1 MKRKIC
7 NVCKSDNMEELLDL
21 GKHPLA
27 DTFLSAEHFDVPEVY
42 YPLVLMECMD
52 CRHVFTKFQISP
64 EERYVINDYSYDSS
78 NSSVAESHFQE
89 FATDI
94 VAKYRAFYSNKSPS
108 SALDIGSNVGTLLKY
123 LNIEHNLVVT
133 GVEPSSNIAK
143 IANEQ
148 GINTFCA
155 LFDEGL
161 FREKLLVEGSLDVI
175 TSTNV
180 VNHMDDLHQMMRV
193 IDRLLTENGMFA
205 FEVPY
210 LVDLVGQTAFD
221 TVYHEHVN
229 YFSLASV
236 KKLLDSFNFSIAYA
250 ESITYM
256 GGSIR
261 VYAVKTDD
269 KSNTVMHVE
278 KALRVEVEYFHA
290 NPEWRQD
297 FRGKV
302 TDIKIRLLNFLAT
315 IRNNGKRV
323 CCIGAATKGNTLLNY
338 CRIDV
343 DTVAVCCEVSELKV
357 GKKMPGSRIPII
369 HDDDLGEDWD
379 CAVVLP
385 WNISDYLV
393 EKFKKSGLRLVF
405 PIQGFLINKDGSNEN
420 F

>member
-1 MKRKIC
+1 MKRKNC
-7 NVCKSDNMEELLDL
+7 NVCESDNIEELLDL

-27 DTFLSAEHFDVPEVY
+27 DTFLSTENFDAPEVY

-52 CRHVFTKFQISP
+52 CKHVFTKFQISP

-89 FATDI
+89 FAADI
-94 VAKYRAFYSNKSPS
+94 VAKYKSLYSNRSPS

-143 IANEQ
+143 IANDQ
-148 GINTFCA
+148 GVNTLCA
-155 LFDEGL
+155 LFDKNL
-161 FREKLLVEGSLDVI
+161 FREKLLQEDSLDVI

-180 VNHMDDLHQMMRV
+180 VNHMDDLHQMMNV

-210 LVDLVGQTAFD
+210 LVDLVEQTAFD
-221 TVYHEHVN
+221 TAYHEHVN
-229 YFSLASV
+229 YFSLASI
-236 KKLLDSFNFSIAYA
+236 KRLLDSFNFSIAYS

-261 VYAVKTDD
+261 IYAVKTDD
-269 KSNTVMHVE
+269 DSKAVMHVE
-278 KALRVEVEYFHA
+278 KALRVEVEYFQS
-290 NPEWRQD
+290 NLEWRQALRD
-297 FRGKV
+297 KV
-302 TDIKIRLLNFLAT
+302 MDIKIRLLSFLAT
-315 IRNNGKRV
+315 IRSNGKRV

>member
-1 MKRKIC
+1 MERKSC
-7 NVCKSDNMEELLDL
+7 NVCKSDNIEELLDL

-27 DTFLSAEHFDVPEVY
+27 DTFLSAEDFDVPEVY
-42 YPLVLMECMD
+42 YPLVLMECKN
-52 CRHVFTKFQISP
+52 CSHVFTKFQISP

-78 NSSVAESHFQE
+78 NSPIAENHFQE

-94 VAKYRAFYSNKSPS
+94 VAKYKSFYSNKSPS

-148 GINTFCA
+148 GINTLCA
-155 LFDEGL
+155 LFDKSL
-161 FREKLLVEGSLDVI
+161 VQEKLLVEGSLDVI

-180 VNHMDDLHQMMRV
+180 VNHMDDLHEMMWV
-193 IDRLLTENGMFA
+193 IDRLLTESGMFA

-210 LVDLVGQTAFD
+210 LVDLVEQTAFD

-236 KKLLDSFNFSIAYA
+236 KKLLESFNFSIASA

-261 VYAVKTDD
+261 IYAVKTDD
-269 KSNTVMHVE
+269 ESKAVMHVE
-278 KALRVEVEYFHA
+278 KALRVEEAYFRE
-290 NPEWRQD
+290 NLEWQRD
-297 FRGKV
+297 FRAKV
-302 TDIKIRLLNFLAT
+302 TNIKIRLLNFLAA
-315 IRNNGKRV
+315 IRVDRKRV

-338 CRIDV
+338 CRLDV
-343 DTVAVCCEVSELKV
+343 DTVAACCDVSKLKV

-369 HDDDLGEDWD
+369 HDDDLIGDWD
-379 CAVVLP
+379 YGVVLP
-385 WNISDYLV
+385 WNLSGYLL
-393 EKFKKSGLRLVF
+393 EKFKESGLRLVF
-405 PIQGFLINKDGSNEN
+405 PIQGIIINRDGTSEN
-420 F
+420 I